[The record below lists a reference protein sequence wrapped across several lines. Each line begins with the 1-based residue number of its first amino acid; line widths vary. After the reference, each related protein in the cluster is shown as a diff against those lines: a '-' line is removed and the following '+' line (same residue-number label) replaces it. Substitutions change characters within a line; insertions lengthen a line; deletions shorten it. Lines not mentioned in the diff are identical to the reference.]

1 MFAPGGRKADG
12 PPDDSK
18 DSLANV
24 ERTGEFVCN
33 VVTWDLRE
41 AMNVTSAPAPA
52 GVDEAAV
59 AGLEMVPSR
68 LVRPPRAKASPVHLE
83 CRYLQPVDLPS
94 AVPGTRNAVVLGQL
108 IGIHIQQSVLY
119 HAKVNHAR

>member
-1 MFAPGGRKADG
+1 MC
-12 PPDDSK
+12 S
-18 DSLANV
+18 S
-24 ERTGEFVCN
+24 
-33 VVTWDLRE
+33 DL

-83 CRYLQPVDLPS
+83 CRYLQTVDLPS
-94 AVPGTRNAVVLGQL
+94 AVTGTRNAVE
-108 IGIHIQQSVLY
+108 IGRASCRETVCQVGEISVCAVSLKKTTQQKGDIENTRHTTTVT
-119 HAKVNHAR
+119 KQQ